1 MTSPALAHDA
11 TLVTLDRRADRSS
24 HVISLDKAQR
34 TVFVMVIAASMVAV
48 AAPYPVTKIILGGTL
63 ALYWATLLFNFDERF
78 VGLFVLLLPT
88 FVLAPLEALGIP
100 GLNWQTVFLVI
111 FLVAA
116 ASTESPPSRLA
127 VSGWMAYFS
136 AVLILAAAHGWLAQ
150 PQPVWPMLMV
160 VKNWLFPFSLFVL
173 GRRLVRNRQQ
183 LWFLTLCVAVV
194 SCALSLHGLRD
205 GLTTG
210 NLLSNRPMGLLTG
223 QANLFAAFLAMHAL
237 QLLFASKTVDLG
249 RAERLLLTGT
259 ALLMMATLLF
269 TLSRG
274 AWLAFAVTAAVVG
287 FSTNRGLV
295 VLLVVA
301 CLVGYRWAPREA
313 VTRADLTLKAV
324 EQSDDSADSS
334 LEESLDGSA
343 ALRIIQWKSFPT
355 LFLESPV
362 WGTGLGTYPERLQ
375 GKTGIYRPAH
385 ATMVQVGAEMG
396 ALGLIGYL
404 GLLGAVAVSCVRRAR
419 QARRGS
425 FERAAGLGILAA
437 TLCLFLLDFSG
448 ARFRAHTV
456 TTYYWLLAGAFL
468 GCTDRA
474 PEPVASRDETTD
486 N

>member
-1 MTSPALAHDA
+1 MTSPALTHDA
-11 TLVTLDRRADRSS
+11 ALVTLDRGADRSS
-24 HVISLDKAQR
+24 PVIFLDKGQR
-34 TVFVMVIAASMVAV
+34 TVFVLVIAAIVAAV
-48 AAPYPVTKIILGGTL
+48 AAPYPLTKIILGGTL

-88 FVLAPLEALGIP
+88 FILAPLEALGIP

-136 AVLILAAAHGWLAQ
+136 VVLILAAVHAWLAR
-150 PQPVWPMLMV
+150 PQAAWPLMMV

-173 GRRLVRNRQQ
+173 GHRLVRNRQQ
-183 LWFLTLCVAVV
+183 LWFLILCVAVV

-223 QANLFAAFLAMHAL
+223 QANLFAGFLAMHSL
-237 QLLFASKTVDLG
+237 LLLFASRTVDLG
-249 RAERLLLTGT
+249 RAERLFLTGT

-287 FSTNRGLV
+287 FSTNRRLV
-295 VLLVVA
+295 VLLVVVL
-301 CLVGYRWAPREA
+301 LVGYRWAPREA
-313 VTRADLTLKAV
+313 VDRADLTVRAV
-324 EQSDDSADSS
+324 EQSEDSS

-362 WGTGLGTYPERLQ
+362 WGTGLGTYPERLH
-375 GKTGIYRPAH
+375 GMTGIFRPAH
-385 ATMVQVGAEMG
+385 ATMVQLGAEMG
-396 ALGLIGYL
+396 ALGLLGYL

-419 QARRGS
+419 RAGRGS

-468 GCTDRA
+468 GCTDRTR
-474 PEPVASRDETTD
+474 ERVASRDETTD

>member
-1 MTSPALAHDA
+1 MTSPALAHDPA
-11 TLVTLDRRADRSS
+11 LVRLDRGVDRSGPI
-24 HVISLDKAQR
+24 ISLDKTQR
-34 TVFVMVIAASMVAV
+34 TVFVLVIAAIVAAV

-116 ASTESPPSRLA
+116 ASTDSPPSRFA

-136 AVLILAAAHGWLAQ
+136 VVLILAAAHAWFAR
-150 PQPVWPMLMV
+150 PQAAWPLLMV

-173 GRRLVRNRQQ
+173 GRRLIRNRQQ
-183 LWFLTLCVAVV
+183 LWFLILCVAVI

-210 NLLSNRPMGLLTG
+210 NLLTNRPAGLLTG
-223 QANLFAAFLAMHAL
+223 QANLFAGFLAMHAL
-237 QLLFASKTVDLG
+237 LLLFVSRTAELG
-249 RAERLLLTGT
+249 RTERLFLTGT

-274 AWLAFAVTAAVVG
+274 AWLAFAVTAALVG
-287 FSTNRGLV
+287 FATNRGLV
-295 VLLVVA
+295 VLLTVVF
-301 CLVGYRWAPREA
+301 LVGYRWAPREA
-313 VTRADLTLKAV
+313 VTRADLTVRAV
-324 EQSDDSADSS
+324 EQSEDSS
-334 LEESLDGSA
+334 LEESLDDSA

-362 WGTGLGTYPERLQ
+362 WGTGLGTYPERLHRE
-375 GKTGIYRPAH
+375 TGVFRPAH
-385 ATMVQVGAEMG
+385 ATMVQIGTEMG
-396 ALGLIGYL
+396 ALGLLGYL
-404 GLLGAVAVSCVRRAR
+404 GLLGTVMIASLSRAR
-419 QARRGS
+419 QAGRGS
-425 FERAAGLGILAA
+425 FERAAGLGVLAA

-456 TTYYWLLAGAFL
+456 TTYYWLVAGAFL
-468 GCTDRA
+468 GCTERA
-474 PEPVASRDETTD
+474 LAPAPSRDETPE